1 MARIL
6 ALDYGTKRTGIAV
19 TDVLQIIATSL
30 TTVRSHELL
39 QFLES
44 YFKKE
49 PVELVVL
56 GKPKTLRNEPS
67 ENAKYVDIFEKQF
80 RKMFPDMPVVY
91 GDERFTSS
99 IAHQTVI
106 DSGIKKI
113 KRQNKEMIDTI
124 SATILLQSYLEQKS
138 NGL

>member
-19 TDVLQIIATSL
+19 TDVLQLIATSL

-39 QFLES
+39 AFLEA
-44 YFKKE
+44 YFAKE

-67 ENAKYVDIFEKQF
+67 DNAKYVDIFEKQF
-80 RKMFPDMPVVY
+80 RTKFPTMPIAY
-91 GDERFTSS
+91 ADERFTSS
-99 IAHQTVI
+99 MALQTMI
-106 DSGIKKI
+106 DGGVKKI

-124 SATILLQSYLEQKS
+124 SATIILQSYLEQK
-138 NGL
+138 NNTL

>member
-19 TDVLQIIATSL
+19 TDNLQLIATSL

-39 QFLES
+39 QFLET
-44 YFKKE
+44 YFTQE
-49 PVELVVL
+49 SVELVVL

-80 RKMFPDMPVVY
+80 RKTFPTMPIAYV
-91 GDERFTSS
+91 DERFTSS
-99 IAHQTVI
+99 IAQQTLI

-124 SATILLQSYLEQKS
+124 SATIILQSYLEQK
-138 NGL
+138 NNML